1 MRMNVINMTT
11 VKEIENAIRK
21 LPDTDRSTLL
31 LKLEDLYWLSWEEQI
46 VSDHKSGK
54 LDSLIAE
61 VKEDINSGHLNDLAE
76 VLNKS

>member
-1 MRMNVINMTT
+1 MNVINMTT